1 MHPIYCDERNTSSAA
16 VPSRLGFRLAG
27 AIIESGIVPGDPPTP
42 CWTRPSQAPNEFTT
56 HDNISTHATKRTD
69 DTWPDSRRADH
80 AGFHGGEP
88 LPLTQGRAHVR
99 VVDPRGGDLD
109 GDPECRE
116 GRVGPPEK
124 QLPNRRGRRRAPARE
139 PP

>member
-80 AGFHGGEP
+80 DGFHAGER
-88 LPLTQGRAHVR
+88 LPRTQGRAHVR
-99 VVDPRGGDLD
+99 VVDPRRGATDC
-109 GDPECRE
+109 DPEGPE
-116 GRVGPPEK
+116 GRVAPPD
-124 QLPNRRGRRRAPARE
+124 PPRPAPR
-139 PP
+139 